1 MMEQIETATI
11 SIGNGDG
18 NKEEMRMSLPRPKES
33 TPGPWVTE
41 HPDNP
46 RQTFIRIR
54 AQHDNPGEP
63 DPIVAVIPSNSHDA
77 ERVALIPQMIE
88 LLKEVAVLNDF
99 ATAQRAQALLGKLT
113 NPGQ

>member
-18 NKEEMRMSLPRPKES
+18 DQKEMRMSLPRPKES

-41 HPDNP
+41 HSDSP

-54 AQHDNPGEP
+54 AKQDKPGEL
-63 DPIVAVIPSNSHDA
+63 DPIVAVVPVNSHDA
-77 ERVALIPQMIE
+77 ERIAMIPQMIE
-88 LLKEVAVLNDF
+88 LIKEIAVLNDF
-99 ATAQRAQALLGKLT
+99 ATSRRAQALLDKLT